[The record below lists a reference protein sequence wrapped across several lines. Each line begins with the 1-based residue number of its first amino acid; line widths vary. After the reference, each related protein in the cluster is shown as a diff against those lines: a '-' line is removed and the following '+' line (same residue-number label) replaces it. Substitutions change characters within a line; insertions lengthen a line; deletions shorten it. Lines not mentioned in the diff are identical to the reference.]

1 MTTTC
6 TVTQNWDND
15 GMLDIH
21 NAQTLDKYQAIRN
34 EQYHHRHPEI
44 VWEFSDMKK
53 VIAKLKPL
61 LKEDE
66 KIINFAS
73 GGFATPKGLK
83 LMEAYYASIDERI
96 SKECDPQEVYYY
108 EYNNHESCINMEGDT
123 DAIQIVLDIYGEDIA
138 RSIKRYSKCITI
150 DQLLLKD
157 YPKEGL
163 WVNAEDATPHYMWFS
178 DIDGKAFYHYNNALL
193 HVYDATNDNKQFEAE
208 NKHWWGMTC
217 SYKNGVLTRWR
228 KN

>member
-1 MTTTC
+1 MATTC
-6 TVTQNWDND
+6 TISVNWEKD

-21 NAQTLDKYQAIRN
+21 NAQTLDKYEAIRD
-34 EQYHHRHPEI
+34 EQYKHHHPEV
-44 VWEFSDMKK
+44 VWEFSDVKR
-53 VIAKLKPL
+53 VLSELKPL
-61 LKEDE
+61 LNEGE
-66 KIINFAS
+66 KIINFTN

-83 LMEAYYASIDERI
+83 LMEEYWASIDQRI
-96 SKECDPQEVYYY
+96 REECDPQEVYYY

-123 DAIQIVLDIYGEDIA
+123 DAIEIILNIYGEEIA
-138 RSIKRYSKCITI
+138 RSIKRYSKCLTI

-178 DIDGKAFYHYNNALL
+178 DIDGKAYCHYNNTLMP
-193 HVYDATNDNKQFEAE
+193 VYDALNNNEQFEAI
-208 NKHWWGMTC
+208 NKHWWGMSCT
-217 SYKNGVLTRWR
+217 YKEGVLTRWH